1 MGPTGRTGDGTP
13 PGKRG
18 LRHRVGTTV
27 PRLSRFAVEHLLLLP
42 LGGLIALV
50 WVNTAPESYYSF
62 TFAIAFAVNDIG
74 MALFFALIMKEI
86 VEATA
91 PAGVLHPWRRAMLP
105 VVAAMAAAAVTAFIY
120 ARMSDV
126 LDEPMLSDGWPVP
139 LAVDL
144 AISYFVARLIF
155 RLHPIIPFLL
165 LFGIASDG
173 LGFLTLALFNPVQGT
188 QIAAG
193 MLIVFA
199 GIAVAAGLRRRR
211 VRSFWPYLIAA
222 GSLSWFG
229 LFWSG
234 WHPALALVPVMPFLP
249 HAARDPGF
257 FVDAPPDAKDTL
269 SRFEIFWRY
278 PAQVALF
285 LFGLVNAGVP
295 LGAVEAG
302 VWALPIAVIAGKPL
316 RVIAGAG
323 LALFIGLHLP
333 HRIGWREL
341 VVGGLIAAMGFSV
354 GLFFSSALFPP
365 GQLRSETSM
374 GVLLSFIAAPLAFLA
389 ARLLGVGRFA
399 TDASRR

>member
-1 MGPTGRTGDGTP
+1 M
-13 PGKRG
+13 
-18 LRHRVGTTV
+18 
-27 PRLSRFAVEHLLLLP
+27 
-42 LGGLIALV
+42 

-62 TFAIAFAVNDIG
+62 TFAIAFGVNDVA
-74 MALFFALIMKEI
+74 MAFFFALITKEI

-91 PAGVLHPWRRAMLP
+91 PGGVLHPWRRAMLP
-105 VVAAMAAAAVTAFIY
+105 VVAAVASAAVTALIY
-120 ARMSDV
+120 VRTSDM
-126 LDEPMLSDGWPVP
+126 LDEPMLSDGWPVS
-139 LAVDL
+139 LATDL
-144 AISYFVARLIF
+144 AIGYFVARLIF

-193 MLIVFA
+193 MLVVAA
-199 GIAVAAGLRRRR
+199 GVAVAAGLRRRR

-257 FVDAPPDAKDTL
+257 FVDALPDAKDTL

-295 LGAVEAG
+295 LGAFEAG
-302 VWALPIAVIAGKPL
+302 VWALPIAVIAGKPIG
-316 RVIAGAG
+316 VIAGAG
-323 LALFIGLHLP
+323 LALLIGLHLP
-333 HRIGWREL
+333 TRIGWREL
-341 VVGGLIAAMGFSV
+341 IVGGLITAMGFSV